1 MWSIDASSI
10 DKSLPIP
17 VGTQLYGLVSYILSH
32 GDVPHGTKLPSVRQL
47 AGDLSIA
54 PMTVS
59 QVFQQL
65 REAGL
70 VKMRPGLGV
79 FSVRHQRRRAGD
91 QEALAALRRD
101 IGLLID
107 HAEKLGISTMALSS
121 MITAQAQ
128 LRKPRPGLNIVF
140 VGIFEAPARDYVAE
154 IGPVLLPEDNIR
166 ITTLG
171 QLKASAEARSEAGAA
186 DVVLTF
192 LHREV
197 EVRKAVPE
205 ARVLGIRFIPSTRTR
220 QVLAGLPS
228 GIRVAAVTFFEDYI
242 AIMKPSVREFAP
254 HVSDISVTW
263 IAAPEL
269 QDLLQRC
276 DAVIYATG
284 ADHVRN
290 LVAADVPCH
299 EFRHSPDPEAVEH
312 VLAPHLEQLRHAK
325 ANTGAASVPGV
336 PVASGSGED
345 HQTVVSTRSSTKRG
359 MK

>member
-32 GDVPHGTKLPSVRQL
+32 GDVPHGTRLPSVRRL

-70 VKMRPGLGV
+70 VEMRPGLGV
-79 FSVRHQRRRAGD
+79 FSVRHQRRRAVD
-91 QEALAALRRD
+91 QEALAALRGD
-101 IGLLID
+101 IGLLIER
-107 HAEKLGISTMALSS
+107 AEKLGISTMTLNA

-128 LRKPRPGLNIVF
+128 LRKPRPGLDIVF
-140 VGIFEAPARDYVAE
+140 VGIFEGPARDYVAE
-154 IGPVLLPEDNIR
+154 ISPALSPEDSIR
-166 ITTLG
+166 IVTLA
-171 QLKASAEARSEAGAA
+171 QLKASSEARAEALAA
-186 DVVLTF
+186 DLVLTF
-192 LHREV
+192 LHRET
-197 EVRKAVPE
+197 EVRKVVPK
-205 ARVLGIRFIPSTRTR
+205 AHVLGIRFIPSTRTR

-242 AIMKPSVREFAP
+242 AIMRPSVREFAP

-263 IAAPEL
+263 IAAPDL
-269 QDLLQRC
+269 PDLLRRC

-290 LVAADVPCH
+290 LVAADVPCL
-299 EFRHSPDPEAVEH
+299 EFRHSPDPEAIETTLV
-312 VLAPHLEQLRHAK
+312 PHLEQLRRRKSTA
-325 ANTGAASVPGV
+325 AGAARRGINPAAAAADRRANEFS
-336 PVASGSGED
+336 
-345 HQTVVSTRSSTKRG
+345 QKRG
-359 MK
+359 VK